1 MNRQQSTSISRK
13 HLPENR
19 KNAEGEPAESAP
31 CFSAFLISRVGTARR
46 SQACADCVNLSAC
59 AVAVGM
65 LIAEHPPHRSGRA
78 AFPHTAPTSDV

>member
-1 MNRQQSTSISRK
+1 MGK
-13 HLPENR
+13 
-19 KNAEGEPAESAP
+19 GAP
-31 CFSAFLISRVGTARR
+31 LQYVRASEYLARRAHAQVHTAHTLQTFSGIVAGRVGTARELGQWR
-46 SQACADCVNLSAC
+46 SHDMG